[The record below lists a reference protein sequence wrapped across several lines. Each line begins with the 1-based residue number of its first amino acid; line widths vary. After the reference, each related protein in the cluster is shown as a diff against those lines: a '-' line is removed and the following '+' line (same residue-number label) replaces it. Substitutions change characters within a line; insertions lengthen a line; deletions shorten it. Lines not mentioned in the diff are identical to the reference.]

1 MVGEVAG
8 YVASVLVFMTFYM
21 KTMTPL
27 RIVAIAS
34 NVAFIVYAYIEG
46 LLPVLIHHSCLLP
59 LNVVRLRQFSRLME
73 KTRESAQGEFSFAS
87 LLPFMR
93 PRRFKA
99 GEVVFRKGDTS
110 RELFYIC
117 AGELR
122 LPELGKTVGE
132 GETIG
137 EIGLFSP
144 EKTRTVTAIC
154 QTDCELLRMSEERFL
169 QLYNQNPRFGF
180 SIVRI
185 ITSRL
190 IENYESL
197 LLADRTVEET
207 VGSGAAGTHMASQ
220 IDKLDENRKS
230 TNAKPARRWASSRA
244 YRLYVPAVCIL
255 AFLAILLLTW
265 NAAPYV
271 RSVLVRD
278 AAVTTWSNVA
288 TAPIDGTITFSDV
301 LLHERVGPDG
311 KLAVVRN
318 DHLTRQD
325 CDEARVNVNF
335 ATLRVQEL
343 EDFLE
348 EIKSLDAERGDA
360 KSQYAEEFRTQLSTK
375 IANLENEIATLDKQL
390 QLLRKIASR
399 KEQLATTGT
408 GSENAADEARLR
420 VSDIEVELAKLKSDM
435 RYARVQ
441 LEAAKDGVF
450 LTSGG
455 TDPDWV
461 FDSRM
466 DLKLQKKQA
475 RLELRKAQ
483 AELEVAQSALVAAE
497 EDFRRMS
504 KGPVSAPP
512 GSILWSRHVA
522 PGASVRA
529 GDPVA
534 EWLNC
539 STLLVDVPWADFEL
553 PLVTVGME
561 ADVILDGETTVRNG
575 RVLLTRGS
583 ASTLDRKDLAAIA
596 KGRDEDV
603 AQVVIDISHD
613 RESFESCPVGRAAFV
628 DFSEIGLLDIVSAWL
643 RL

>member
-1 MVGEVAG
+1 
-8 YVASVLVFMTFYM
+8 
-21 KTMTPL
+21 
-27 RIVAIAS
+27 
-34 NVAFIVYAYIEG
+34 
-46 LLPVLIHHSCLLP
+46 
-59 LNVVRLRQFSRLME
+59 
-73 KTRESAQGEFSFAS
+73 
-87 LLPFMR
+87 
-93 PRRFKA
+93 
-99 GEVVFRKGDTS
+99 
-110 RELFYIC
+110 
-117 AGELR
+117 
-122 LPELGKTVGE
+122 
-132 GETIG
+132 
-137 EIGLFSP
+137 
-144 EKTRTVTAIC
+144 
-154 QTDCELLRMSEERFL
+154 
-169 QLYNQNPRFGF
+169 
-180 SIVRI
+180 
-185 ITSRL
+185 
-190 IENYESL
+190 
-197 LLADRTVEET
+197 
-207 VGSGAAGTHMASQ
+207 
-220 IDKLDENRKS
+220 
-230 TNAKPARRWASSRA
+230 
-244 YRLYVPAVCIL
+244 
-255 AFLAILLLTW
+255 
-265 NAAPYV
+265 
-271 RSVLVRD
+271 
-278 AAVTTWSNVA
+278 
-288 TAPIDGTITFSDV
+288 
-301 LLHERVGPDG
+301 VGPDG

-325 CDEARVNVNF
+325 YDEARVNVNF

-343 EDFLE
+343 EEFLE

-360 KSQYAEEFRTQLSTK
+360 KSQYAEEFRTQLGTK
-375 IANLENEIATLDKQL
+375 IANLEL

-539 STLLVDVPWADFEL
+539 STLLVDVPWADFEM
-553 PLVTVGME
+553 PLVTVGGCHPRRRNDRSKRARV
-561 ADVILDGETTVRNG
+561 ADPRFGFHVGPKGFG
-575 RVLLTRGS
+575 R
-583 ASTLDRKDLAAIA
+583 
-596 KGRDEDV
+596 
-603 AQVVIDISHD
+603 H
-613 RESFESCPVGRAAFV
+613 C
-628 DFSEIGLLDIVSAWL
+628 
-643 RL
+643 